1 MFANQKS
8 ILNFKVVTD
17 YLLLNGSFFSAAM
30 LAQSWNVL
38 IDKPMMFVLLLSLNI
53 VWFYISRAV
62 KLYDE
67 FAANRFFDYII
78 KLFKITAV
86 CVLFSV
92 VFIFFSKELLF
103 TRNFI
108 IFNTLLLFISLS
120 AKHFVIKK
128 IFRVLKRKNKNTR
141 VLSVIGTGDTGSKFK
156 DSLIQNAE
164 LNYSFKGFISPEEIN
179 ELESILAEQEIN
191 ELVIALEMK
200 EYEKLDSILKIC
212 DKLAVKTYIIPDYFS
227 ILGGRFN
234 FSLFGNY
241 PIITVRNN
249 PLDEIQWR
257 IVKRTFDILFSGVVL
272 LITGWWFF
280 PLLAIIIKTTSKGNV
295 FFIQDR
301 LGRNN
306 ETFRC
311 LKFRTMTTEHSSS
324 KAGFNVIGEND
335 SRVTGIG
342 AFLRKFNLDEFP
354 QFINVIKGDM
364 SVVGPR
370 PHAIPFNNSYGE
382 IVEEIK
388 LRHRVKPGI
397 TGWAQI
403 HGLRGDVIDLEE
415 QIKRT
420 KKRISFDIW
429 YIENWSFLLDLK
441 IIFETVAQI
450 ALKKNTGN

>member
-8 ILNFKVVTD
+8 ILNLKVVTD
-17 YLLLNGSFFSAAM
+17 YLLLNGSFLTAAVM
-30 LAQSWNVL
+30 AQSWAVL
-38 IDKPMMFVLLLSLNI
+38 LNKPMMFVLLLSLNI
-53 VWFYISRAV
+53 LWFYSAKAA

-67 FAANRFFDYII
+67 FAVNRFFEYVVKLI
-78 KLFKITAV
+78 KIITAI
-86 CVLFSV
+86 VLFSV
-92 VFIFFSKELLF
+92 VFIFFTKELLF

-108 IFNTLLLFISLS
+108 IFNTFLLFFSLS

-128 IFRVLKRKNKNTR
+128 IFRALKKKNKNTR
-141 VLSVIGTGDTGSKFK
+141 VLAVLGEGDTGMKFK

-164 LNYSFKGFISPEEIN
+164 LNYSFSGFISSENIEN
-179 ELESILAEQEIN
+179 LERELLKQGIN
-191 ELVIALEMK
+191 ELVISLEMK
-200 EYEKLDSILKIC
+200 EYEKLDLVLKSC
-212 DKLAVKTYIIPDYFS
+212 DKLAIKTYIIPDYFS

-257 IVKRTFDILFSGVVL
+257 IVKRTFDIIFSGLVL
-272 LITGWWFF
+272 LLTGWWLF
-280 PLLAIIIKTTSKGNV
+280 PILATIIKTSSRGDI

-311 LKFRTMTTEHSSS
+311 LKFRTMTTEHSKS

-335 SRVTGIG
+335 ARVTGIG
-342 AFLRKFNLDEFP
+342 SFLRKFNLDEFP
-354 QFINVIKGDM
+354 QFINVLKGDM

>member
-1 MFANQKS
+1 MLANQKS
-8 ILNFKVVTD
+8 IQNFKIFAD
-17 YLLLNGSFFSAAM
+17 YVLLNAAFIGGAVI
-30 LAQSWNVL
+30 AQSMAIL
-38 IDKPMMFVLLLSLNI
+38 LAKPMMFVLLLSLNI
-53 VWFYISRAV
+53 IWFYSAKAV

-67 FAANRFFDYII
+67 FATNRFFDYLSKLIRILII
-78 KLFKITAV
+78 Q
-86 CVLFSV
+86 VLFSV

-108 IFNTLLLFISLS
+108 LLNVILLFTGAATKHLLL
-120 AKHFVIKK
+120 KK
-128 IFRVLKRKNKNTR
+128 VFGILRKKNKNTR
-141 VLSVIGTGDTGSKFK
+141 GIAVLGEGDTGVKFK
-156 DSLIQNAE
+156 DSLLNNAE
-164 LNYSFKGFISPEEIN
+164 LNYNFRGFLSLDDVPKIETVILEKKIDEI
-179 ELESILAEQEIN
+179 
-191 ELVIALEMK
+191 VIAIELK
-200 EYEKLDSILKIC
+200 DYELLDGVLKIC

-227 ILGGRFN
+227 LLGGKFK

-249 PLDEIQWR
+249 PLDEFQWK
-257 IVKRTFDILFSGVVL
+257 IVKRTFDIIFSGLVL
-272 LITGWWFF
+272 ILTGWWLF
-280 PLLAIIIKTTSKGNV
+280 PVIALMIKKSSPGNV

-301 LGRNN
+301 LGRGNK
-306 ETFRC
+306 TFRC
-311 LKFRTMTTEHSSS
+311 LKFRTMSNVVS
-324 KAGFNVIGEND
+324 KGESKFTIIEEND

-342 AFLRKFNLDEFP
+342 SFLRKYNLDEFP
-354 QFINVIKGDM
+354 QFINVFKGDM

-415 QIKRT
+415 QVKRT

-429 YIENWSFLLDLK
+429 YIENWSIWLDIK
-441 IIFETVAQI
+441 IIYETVAQI
-450 ALKKNTGN
+450 VLKKNTGY